1 MKFEKNRIFLEILKE
16 KDIRKETYILDEK
29 LFKNKTIQYIL
40 DKNMIKDSFFPC
52 YADGEKIILI
62 LFESLKKDILD
73 ILYIKFKL
81 KVISLFC
88 DKKNFLI
95 GIENLKKYINMEI
108 LKILKI
114 YLKSFKKK
122 KIKMRKEKVKIYI
135 NLYQ

>member
-95 GIENLKKYINMEI
+95 GRNLC
-108 LKILKI
+108 
-114 YLKSFKKK
+114 SQP
-122 KIKMRKEKVKIYI
+122 EK
-135 NLYQ
+135 